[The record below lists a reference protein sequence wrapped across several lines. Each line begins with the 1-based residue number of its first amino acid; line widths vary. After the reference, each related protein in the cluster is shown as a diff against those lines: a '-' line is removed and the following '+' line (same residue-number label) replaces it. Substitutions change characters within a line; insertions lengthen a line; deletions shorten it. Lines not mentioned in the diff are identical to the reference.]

1 MARAAEAPLALA
13 LALAPER
20 RGREAKKSEMKSI
33 LKWVFG
39 KLTARSFCPLLPCY
53 CSMDGEDEADHLGR
67 SSRGGD
73 LPLLDAAPAGVP
85 SAEGK
90 GGEQER
96 YRESMS
102 EMYVRHNLRVHCS
115 PVSPSL
121 PSNAHTSYVPH
132 ALDVF
137 GPRSRFA
144 HSTALPLR
152 SLSPPGPFPRRFI
165 EGSSD
170 GENEALRF
178 VLAAKFVTDALEGRA
193 IHTKYGRQELI
204 NPSVKERVL
213 SSKM

>member
-1 MARAAEAPLALA
+1 MARAAEAPQVLALA
-13 LALAPER
+13 LRTQPA
-20 RGREAKKSEMKSI
+20 EAKDGRSK
-33 LKWVFG
+33 KWVMRNPISWISGFQ
-39 KLTARSFCPLLPCY
+39 KASDQRLP
-53 CSMDGEDEADHLGR
+53 MDAEDEDDHLGR

-102 EMYVRHNLRVHCS
+102 EMYVRHNLRVLSVHCS
-115 PVSPSL
+115 PVSPSR

-132 ALDVF
+132 ALDVC

>member
-1 MARAAEAPLALA
+1 MGYE
-13 LALAPER
+13 
-20 RGREAKKSEMKSI
+20 KSNFEK
-33 LKWVFG
+33 VD
-39 KLTARSFCPLLPCY
+39 TNV
-53 CSMDGEDEADHLGR
+53 SMDAEDEDDHLGR

-102 EMYVRHNLRVHCS
+102 EMYVRHNLRVLSVHCS
-115 PVSPSL
+115 PVSPSR

-144 HSTALPLR
+144 HSTALPCVPSRL
-152 SLSPPGPFPRRFI
+152 LAPFLA
-165 EGSSD
+165 GSSRVVRTARTRPC
-170 GENEALRF
+170 GSCWRQSSSPTPWRGALF
-178 VLAAKFVTDALEGRA
+178 IPSMDAR
-193 IHTKYGRQELI
+193 
-204 NPSVKERVL
+204 S
-213 SSKM
+213 